1 MSTYSYKN
9 PKFINSPKGVVEVV
23 EVIYDG
29 KDDPA
34 YSLAIIK
41 WENTYKL
48 GIRWNIA
55 YSEWDDYRKQNGQDE
70 CIGNPQS
77 RGIPTW
83 FVLPDDMMFSEKFSG
98 AMQRLDELRKGKEAM
113 EQGEIILYQPDEAVK
128 LEVRLEDETV
138 WLTQEQIADLFGTKR
153 PAITK
158 HLNNIYKSGELDID
172 STCSIL
178 EHMGN
183 DGKQRYTTKYYN
195 LDAILSIGYRVNS
208 KNATL
213 FRKWANSVLKDYLL
227 KGYSINKRLSE
238 LERTVA
244 QHTEKIDFFVRT
256 ALPPV
261 EGIFYNGQIFDAYKF
276 ATDLVKSARR
286 SIVLI
291 DNYVDETVLLM
302 LSKRSVGVSATIYT
316 QRITQ
321 QLQLDLDRHN
331 SQYPPID
338 IRTYRDS
345 HDRFLIVDETD
356 VYHIGASLKD
366 LGKKMFAFSKLDIPA
381 AVITDLL

>member
-1 MSTYSYKN
+1 
-9 PKFINSPKGVVEVV
+9 
-23 EVIYDG
+23 
-29 KDDPA
+29 
-34 YSLAIIK
+34 
-41 WENTYKL
+41 
-48 GIRWNIA
+48 
-55 YSEWDDYRKQNGQDE
+55 
-70 CIGNPQS
+70 
-77 RGIPTW
+77 
-83 FVLPDDMMFSEKFSG
+83 
-98 AMQRLDELRKGKEAM
+98 M

-291 DNYVDETVLLM
+291 DNYVDKTVLLM